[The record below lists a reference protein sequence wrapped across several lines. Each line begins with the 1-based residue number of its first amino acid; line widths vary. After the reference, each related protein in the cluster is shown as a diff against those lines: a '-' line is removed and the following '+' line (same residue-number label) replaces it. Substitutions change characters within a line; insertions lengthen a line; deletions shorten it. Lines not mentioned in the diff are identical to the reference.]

1 MGTNDTGAIDLAGRQ
16 VTSPSPVHATNVAR
30 PRYSLPCAE
39 RSPRILLVVGLV
51 IGAFTLS
58 GVVGPPR
65 TAFDTSRTE
74 RLAEDILAD
83 PVLRDDLARRI
94 AEEVAPQLGTDPVIV
109 RRVADDTLARPAVAG
124 LFAPIIGDIHAR
136 LIGTRPDPVVVGPDL
151 LAAALGDVRAQSLP
165 PVTLEIPPI
174 DELDSARRALE
185 RNVGRGA
192 LLSLALVLLGV
203 GAPPMARRRARDG
216 RGRLPRHRRARAG
229 RRLPHTRCAPCR
241 RSRTSPGWRSCPMS
255 LATSSLVLIA
265 VVVLLVGAGL
275 GCLAGAGLRP
285 AVAAPRRDPGH
296 ARCRPV
302 RR

>member
-1 MGTNDTGAIDLAGRQ
+1 MRTNDTGATIWPAGRSFAI
-16 VTSPSPVHATNVAR
+16 TGACYERR
-30 PRYSLPCAE
+30 PPAILPAV
-39 RSPRILLVVGLV
+39 RRAIASILIVVGLV

-58 GVVGPPR
+58 GWWVRR
-65 TAFDTSRTE
+65 TAFVTSRTE
-74 RLAEDILAD
+74 RLADDILAD

-109 RRVADDTLARPAVAG
+109 RRVADDTLARPAVAS

-136 LIGTRPDPVVVGPDL
+136 LIGTRPEPVVVGPDL

-203 GAPPMARRRARDG
+203 ALHPWRAAALG
-216 RGRLPRHRRARAG
+216 MVGVG
-229 RRLPHTRCAPCR
+229 C
-241 RSRTSPGWRSCPMS
+241 
-255 LATSSLVLIA
+255 LATAVLVLVVGYLVPVRAVPALSDEPWLALVPDVARNQQPVLIA

-275 GCLAGAGLRP
+275 GCLAGAGLL
-285 AVAAPRRDPGH
+285 ARRRG
-296 ARCRPV
+296 AEA
-302 RR
+302 